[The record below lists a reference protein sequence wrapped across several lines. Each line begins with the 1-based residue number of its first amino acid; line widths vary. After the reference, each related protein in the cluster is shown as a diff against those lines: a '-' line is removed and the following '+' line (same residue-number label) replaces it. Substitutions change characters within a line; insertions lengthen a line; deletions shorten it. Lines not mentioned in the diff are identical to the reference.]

1 VTQTLSRV
9 FASGHFAFSK
19 GGAATGDSLG
29 CRPVLVLS
37 LVNRSLL
44 PVTVREYPDASSRCQ
59 CPTIY
64 FQSYFRTDAGDIW
77 QVAIG
82 LEGRLSII
90 LFHHGTFSSQDEFSL
105 RLNLNINNQCFDFFY
120 FKILFILGCYYLYC
134 FFITL

>member
-44 PVTVREYPDASSRCQ
+44 PVTVREYPDASSGCQ

-64 FQSYFRTDAGDIW
+64 FQSYCRTDERDIW
-77 QVAIG
+77 PVTIG
-82 LEGRLSII
+82 LEGRFSII
-90 LFHHGTFSSQDEFSL
+90 LFPLVIFSL
-105 RLNLNINNQCFDFFY
+105 QGEFFTLQ
-120 FKILFILGCYYLYC
+120 FKYK
-134 FFITL
+134 